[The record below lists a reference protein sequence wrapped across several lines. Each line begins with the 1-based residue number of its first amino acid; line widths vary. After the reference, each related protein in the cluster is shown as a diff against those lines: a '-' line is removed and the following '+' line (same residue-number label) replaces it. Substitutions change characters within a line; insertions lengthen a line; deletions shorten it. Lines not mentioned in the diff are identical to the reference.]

1 MLVPTGRERLCVV
14 ILCEAW
20 PGRCCAMVRAS
31 STQDF
36 HDVDQAE
43 LAAPSQQQLSG
54 STGQPE
60 QSTEPTFKNEEL
72 TKQAPEN
79 DAARTSNLV
88 RRSRR
93 RKRHEVEVELKK
105 LWELHRR
112 FSEIGAAAEIYSIQ
126 VCALFLV

>member
-1 MLVPTGRERLCVV
+1 
-14 ILCEAW
+14 
-20 PGRCCAMVRAS
+20 MVRAS

-36 HDVDQAE
+36 HEVDRAE
-43 LAAPSQQQLSG
+43 LAAPNQQQLPG
-54 STGQPE
+54 STGEPE
-60 QSTEPTFKNEEL
+60 LSIEPTFNNEEL

-93 RKRHEVEVELKK
+93 RKRHEVEVELNN

-112 FSEIGAAAEIYSIQ
+112 YSEIGAAAEVYSIQ
-126 VCALFLV
+126 VLALVFV